1 MNLRSGITMFS
12 FKLGNS
18 QNELLRRQKCTASET
33 RYRLS
38 SYTEKKKSK
47 KKSWGKGWHMK
58 YIPPSQQEGRGKKG
72 DFCSTAL
79 KGHQSQCL

>member
-38 SYTEKKKSK
+38 SYTEKKKKQK
-47 KKSWGKGWHMK
+47 KKLGKRMAHEI
-58 YIPPSQQEGRGKKG
+58 YSTITAGRKG
-72 DFCSTAL
+72 EERGLLVVQF
-79 KGHQSQCL
+79 

>member
-38 SYTEKKKSK
+38 SYTEKKKKAK
-47 KKSWGKGWHMK
+47 KKAGEKDG
-58 YIPPSQQEGRGKKG
+58 
-72 DFCSTAL
+72 T
-79 KGHQSQCL
+79 